1 MKHTAL
7 EQNLKKDTCIEFRQ
21 DIQAL
26 TLLAATT
33 SSEQHREKILTRS
46 NSVILI
52 IHSNNTS
59 KSINNERQTLCTW

>member
-26 TLLAATT
+26 TLLADTT
-33 SSEQHREKILTRS
+33 SSGNLFHSWTTQTEK
-46 NSVILI
+46 
-52 IHSNNTS
+52 
-59 KSINNERQTLCTW
+59 KF

>member
-26 TLLAATT
+26 TQLAATT
-33 SSEQHREKILTRS
+33 SSGNLFHSWTTRTKKNLKSS
-46 NSVILI
+46 NSGIAVSYFDL
-52 IHSNNTS
+52 
-59 KSINNERQTLCTW
+59 